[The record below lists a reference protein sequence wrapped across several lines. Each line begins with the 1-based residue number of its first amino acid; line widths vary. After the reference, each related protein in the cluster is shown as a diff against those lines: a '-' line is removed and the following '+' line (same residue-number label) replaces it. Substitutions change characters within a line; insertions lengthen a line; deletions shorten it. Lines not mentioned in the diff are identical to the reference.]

1 MRGKYP
7 YFQSVLLP
15 SILMF
20 NCLYGSVFL
29 AETPP
34 ATPSINPEKKMDAS
48 SLSNVFSRIT
58 QQGWMS
64 LDKQGNFHPEKELTR
79 AELARILVKT
89 FDLEKR
95 QLKKTVPSSEFQ
107 FQDVPRNHWA
117 FQDIQTVLRHGVMSG
132 YKPGYFY
139 PNQPL
144 SRAEAFA
151 IFAQADGLYPFE
163 NQELQDVMATI
174 SDRKRIPQWAERG
187 IATAVHERFVNLAES
202 PSSARPIKL
211 RPEAPFTRGDMA
223 FTLNR
228 FLERAEERSPFQ
240 QLPPENR

>member
-1 MRGKYP
+1 MRDI
-7 YFQSVLLP
+7 YFYFRSALIL
-15 SILMF
+15 SIFTLG
-20 NCLYGSVFL
+20 CLYGSASS
-29 AETPP
+29 AET
-34 ATPSINPEKKMDAS
+34 ATVNPEKKSEANPI
-48 SLSNVFSRIT
+48 SNAFSRIT

-163 NQELQDVMATI
+163 SQELQDVMATI
-174 SDRKRIPQWAERG
+174 SDRKQIPQWAERG
-187 IATAVHERFVNLAES
+187 IATAVHERFVNLEES

-228 FLERAEERSPFQ
+228 FLERAEEKSPFQ
-240 QLPPENR
+240 QLPPENQ